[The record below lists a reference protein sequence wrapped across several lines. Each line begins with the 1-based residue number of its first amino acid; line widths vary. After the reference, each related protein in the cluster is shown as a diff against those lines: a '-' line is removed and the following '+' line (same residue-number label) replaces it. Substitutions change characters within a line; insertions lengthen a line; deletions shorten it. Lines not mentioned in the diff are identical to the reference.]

1 MNLIIMGP
9 QGSGKGTQAK
19 KLAERYHLIHIS
31 TGDLFR
37 ENIKKKTL
45 LGKKV
50 EALINQGKYID
61 DETTFAV
68 LKHRIQKEDVK
79 NGFILDGYPR
89 NVHQA
94 ELLKVSIDA
103 VLEIHISDEAA
114 VARLGERQYCPSCG
128 RTYNPVTISPK
139 ISGFCDVC
147 KLLLTQRKDDT
158 PERVKIRLMQHHQE
172 TDPLKT
178 YYQSKLIIINGEQAV
193 EKVFHDIIKALA
205 EKKVN

>member
-37 ENIKKKTL
+37 ENIKKKTH

-68 LKHRIQKEDVK
+68 LNHRLQRDVLS
-79 NGFILDGYPR
+79 GFILDGYPR
-89 NVHQA
+89 NVRQA
-94 ELLKVSIDA
+94 ELLNIPIDA

-128 RTYNPVTISPK
+128 RTYNPVTIPPK

-158 PERVKIRLMQHHQE
+158 PERVRRRLVQHHQE

-178 YYQSKLIIINGEQAV
+178 YYQGKLIIINGEQDV
-193 EKVFHDIIKALA
+193 EKVFQDIITALA
-205 EKKVN
+205 DKKVN